1 MSAEILV
8 VAPIPPS
15 TVEPLEKAF
24 TTHYL
29 TKAPD
34 KAKMLAELGP
44 RIRGVMTSGGAGI
57 NGETIGKLPKLEIVA
72 VVGVGYDPVDLPACK
87 ARGIR
92 VTNTPDVLTDDV
104 ADVAIGM
111 MLNVMRRFVAADK
124 FVRAGDWLKGGQAL
138 TEKVGGKTVGIIGM
152 GRIGQAIARRAA
164 AMECKIAYHGPREK
178 KDVPYRYY
186 ANLVEMA
193 RDASVVIAA
202 CPGGEATR
210 GIVNAQVIEA
220 LGTKGYLVN
229 ISRGSVVDEPAL
241 VKALVEGKLGGA
253 GLDVFV
259 DEPKVPE
266 ALFALDNVVLAP
278 HVGSATRETR
288 RAMGDLAVANLVA
301 HFGGKPLLTPVA

>member
-1 MSAEILV
+1 
-8 VAPIPPS
+8 
-15 TVEPLEKAF
+15 
-24 TTHYL
+24 
-29 TKAPD
+29 
-34 KAKMLAELGP
+34 
-44 RIRGVMTSGGAGI
+44 
-57 NGETIGKLPKLEIVA
+57 
-72 VVGVGYDPVDLPACK
+72 
-87 ARGIR
+87 
-92 VTNTPDVLTDDV
+92 
-104 ADVAIGM
+104 
-111 MLNVMRRFVAADK
+111 
-124 FVRAGDWLKGGQAL
+124 
-138 TEKVGGKTVGIIGM
+138 VGIIGM

-164 AMECKIAYHGPREK
+164 ALEAKVVYHGPREK

-186 ANLVEMA
+186 PNLEEMA

-210 GIVNAQVIEA
+210 GIVNAKVIAA
-220 LGTKGYLVN
+220 LGTKGYFVN

-266 ALFALDNVVLAP
+266 ALFKLDNVVLAP

-288 RAMGDLAVANLVA
+288 KAMGDLAVANLVA

>member
-1 MSAEILV
+1 MTAEILV

-15 TVEPLEKAF
+15 TNEPLEKAF
-24 TTHYL
+24 TSHYL

-34 KAKMLAELGP
+34 KAKMLAEVGP
-44 RIRGVMTSGGAGI
+44 RVRGVLTSGGAGI
-57 NGETIGKLPKLEIVA
+57 SGETIAKLPKLEIVA

-104 ADVAIGM
+104 ADVAIGLT
-111 MLNVMRRFVAADK
+111 LNVMRRFVAADK

-164 AMECKIAYHGPREK
+164 AMEATVVYHGPRAK
-178 KDVPYRYY
+178 NDVPYRYY
-186 ANLVEMA
+186 PNLAEMA
-193 RDASVVIAA
+193 ADVNVLIAA

-210 GIVNAQVIEA
+210 GIVNAKVIEA
-220 LGTKGYLVN
+220 LGTKGYFVN

-266 ALFALDNVVLAP
+266 ALFTLDNVVLAP

-288 RAMGDLAVANLVA
+288 KAMGDLAVANLVA
-301 HFGGKPLLTPVA
+301 HFAGKPLLTPVA

>member
-1 MSAEILV
+1 
-8 VAPIPPS
+8 
-15 TVEPLEKAF
+15 
-24 TTHYL
+24 
-29 TKAPD
+29 
-34 KAKMLAELGP
+34 MLAEIGP
-44 RIRGVMTSGGAGI
+44 QVRGVLTSGGAGI

-104 ADVAIGM
+104 ADVAVGLT
-111 MLNVMRRFVAADK
+111 LNVMRRFVAADK

-164 AMECKIAYHGPREK
+164 AMEAKVVYHGPREK
-178 KDVPYRYY
+178 KEVPYRYY
-186 ANLVEMA
+186 PNLEEMA

-210 GIVNAQVIEA
+210 GIVNAKVIEA
-220 LGTKGYLVN
+220 LGTKGYFVN

-241 VKALVEGKLGGA
+241 VKALVEGRLGGA
-253 GLDVFV
+253 GLDVFA
-259 DEPKVPE
+259 DEPKVPD
-266 ALFALDNVVLAP
+266 ALIKLDNVVLAP

-288 RAMGDLAVANLVA
+288 KAMGDLAVANLVA